1 MEDNMING
9 LNESQISQLFAYL
22 VAYESSG
29 ICVYKSTK
37 KLIKDHPE
45 LKEMEATFQSI
56 QCHKADTKKMDECNL
71 SLLTNE
77 VFQSINKNNH
87 LLSFLS
93 HLRNSIAH
101 GYIGG
106 GDGYIHIIDFANP
119 RSRPVDFTSRGRVE
133 IGIINQFTNILNGI
147 DL

>member
-1 MEDNMING
+1 MKNRLYILITIILAALMCFT
-9 LNESQISQLFAYL
+9 S
-22 VAYESSG
+22 
-29 ICVYKSTK
+29 CKS
-37 KLIKDHPE
+37 E
-45 LKEMEATFQSI
+45 LDKAGAD
-56 QCHKADTKKMDECNL
+56 KADTKKMDECNL